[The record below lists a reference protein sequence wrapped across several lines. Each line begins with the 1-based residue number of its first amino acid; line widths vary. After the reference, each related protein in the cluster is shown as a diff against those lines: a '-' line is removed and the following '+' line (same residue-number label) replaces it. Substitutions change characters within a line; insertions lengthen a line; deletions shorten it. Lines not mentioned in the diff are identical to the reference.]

1 MSAARRSLLTA
12 TAAGTLLG
20 ALWFVPSANATPEK
34 PAQHSNMSTN
44 TTSRTALQASTE
56 SGGTQPGAADASDA
70 GANDTRSDTTG
81 SQDSGTLLADTGSVD
96 TTPYVVG
103 GTLFLGLGGR
113 LCDLLGAPGAHGG
126 LLSAPLRPGTHG
138 IPMRDLTELTDVEE

>member
-34 PAQHSNMSTN
+34 PVQASAMSTN
-44 TTSRTALQASTE
+44 TTSRTAVQASTE
-56 SGGTQPGAADASDA
+56 SSDTQSGAADSSDA
-70 GANDTRSDTTG
+70 GANDTGADDTA
-81 SQDSGTLLADTGSVD
+81 SNDSGTRLADTGSVN

-103 GTLFLGLGGR
+103 GTLFLGLGAGFVTYSVR
-113 LCDLLGAPGAHGG
+113 RERAA
-126 LLSAPLRPGTHG
+126 AF
-138 IPMRDLTELTDVEE
+138 